1 MKIKYLL
8 LIILF
13 FACGDNDDS
22 ENSFDNTLPQIDLDA
37 SSFRLIITG
46 GGFGETESVRLNF
59 TGNIINNTDNVFKTY
74 RQNVIFTANNGNE
87 ITGQFS
93 LPLLRWLCPYDT
105 LIGGGRSDTFQPGF
119 IDSVISWKIVQDGLI
134 AVYGIGNECD

>member
-8 LIILF
+8 LITFF

-22 ENSFDNTLPQIDLDA
+22 ENSFDDTLPQIDLDA

-59 TGNIINNTDNVFKTY
+59 TGNIINNTENVFKTY
-74 RQNVIFTANNGNE
+74 RQNVIFTAK
-87 ITGQFS
+87 
-93 LPLLRWLCPYDT
+93 P
-105 LIGGGRSDTFQPGF
+105 
-119 IDSVISWKIVQDGLI
+119 
-134 AVYGIGNECD
+134 

>member
-8 LIILF
+8 LITLF

-46 GGFGETESVRLNF
+46 GGFG
-59 TGNIINNTDNVFKTY
+59 
-74 RQNVIFTANNGNE
+74 
-87 ITGQFS
+87 
-93 LPLLRWLCPYDT
+93 
-105 LIGGGRSDTFQPGF
+105 
-119 IDSVISWKIVQDGLI
+119 
-134 AVYGIGNECD
+134 